1 MRNFDVRFSALIHNN
16 NIVNIEI
23 EEEFLNRKTTT
34 KNNLFLFYLRPIFR
48 FVHEIVKIFLVF
60 NANVMIYL

>member
-16 NIVNIEI
+16 NVVNIEI
-23 EEEFLNRKTTT
+23 EEEFLSMKTQ
-34 KNNLFLFYLRPIFR
+34 NNLILFYLRPIFR
-48 FVHEIVKIFLVF
+48 LVHENVIIFLVF